1 MKKDLY
7 EIVKG
12 IRLLLGLIPLLIGA
26 VFVIMGEVIM
36 GEQVTWRD
44 DRDIDIK

>member
-7 EIVKG
+7 EIVKI
-12 IRLLLGLIPLLIGA
+12 IRILLGLIPLLIGA
-26 VFVIMGEVIM
+26 FFIIIGEVIM

-44 DRDIDIK
+44 DRNIDIN